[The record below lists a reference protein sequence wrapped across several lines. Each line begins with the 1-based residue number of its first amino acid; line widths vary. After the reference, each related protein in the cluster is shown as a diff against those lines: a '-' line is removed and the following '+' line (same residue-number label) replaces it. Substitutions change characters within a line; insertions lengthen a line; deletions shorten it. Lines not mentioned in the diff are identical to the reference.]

1 MIKLETDEFRIRKDE
16 EEYDGL
22 ENLFDLK
29 PYDEI
34 DEAYEQIPLMTVR
47 NQLMNKLGDDYKAI
61 GGSMNPKVLISYV
74 DDPKLEFEI
83 TPDGKN
89 VAIMTKYDKVPDTL
103 HKKRGIALMRASNV
117 LYDYI
122 TKTTDEY
129 EKGLSE
135 NFKLRIREND

>member
-1 MIKLETDEFRIRKDE
+1 MK
-16 EEYDGL
+16 
-22 ENLFDLK
+22 
-29 PYDEI
+29 
-34 DEAYEQIPLMTVR
+34 
-47 NQLMNKLGDDYKAI
+47 KLGDDYKAI
-61 GGSMNPKVLISYV
+61 GGSMNPKVLISYA

-89 VAIMTKYDKVPDTL
+89 VAITTKYDKVPDTL
-103 HKKRGIALMRASNV
+103 HRKRGIALMRASNI

-135 NFKLRIREND
+135 NFKLRIRESFEVDKNIKDILPEN

>member
-1 MIKLETDEFRIRKDE
+1 MITLGNEFRIGKDIKDYE
-16 EEYDGL
+16 DL
-22 ENLFDLK
+22 EDVFDLVE
-29 PYDEI
+29 YDEI
-34 DEAYEQIPLMTVR
+34 DEAYAEIPLMTVR
-47 NQLMNKLGDDYKAI
+47 NQLMKKLGDDYKAI

-103 HKKRGIALMRASNV
+103 HKKRGIALMRASNI

-122 TKTTDEY
+122 TQTTDEY

-135 NFKLRIREND
+135 GFKLRIREND